1 MDTIGTTLNRLA
13 REIESLVGTILPPEV
28 LESYLPAADIAD
40 TPEALLIRLDVPG
53 LSKSQL
59 TVTVQDGT
67 LTVSGERAIEALGS
81 YTKRE
86 RRYGAFHR
94 TFTLP
99 EGVVKS
105 DVAAGVKDG
114 VLTLTVTKRA
124 GMGDPTISID

>member
-1 MDTIGTTLNRLA
+1 MATIGNTLNRIT

-28 LESYLPAADIAD
+28 LDSYLPAADIAD
-40 TPEALLIRLDVPG
+40 TPDALLIRLDVPG

-67 LTVSGERAIEALGS
+67 LTVRGERATDALGT

-86 RRYGAFHR
+86 RRYGAFQR

-99 EGVVKS
+99 DGVVKS

-114 VLTLTVTKRA
+114 VLTLTVTKRTGA
-124 GMGDPTISID
+124 HDPTISID

>member
-1 MDTIGTTLNRLA
+1 MATIGTTLNRFV

-28 LESYLPAADIAD
+28 LESYLPSADIAD

-53 LSKSQL
+53 LCKSQL
-59 TVTVQDGT
+59 KITVQDGT
-67 LTVSGERAIEALGS
+67 LTVSGERAVEALGT

-86 RRYGAFHR
+86 RRYGAFQR

-114 VLTLTVTKRA
+114 VLTLTVTKRVGA
-124 GMGDPTISID
+124 DDPSISID

>member
-1 MDTIGTTLNRLA
+1 MATIGTTINRLA
-13 REIESLVGTILPPEV
+13 RELESLVGTILPPEV
-28 LESYLPAADIAD
+28 LDSFLPIADIAD
-40 TPEALLIRLDVPG
+40 TPEALVIRMDVPG

-59 TVTVQDGT
+59 KITVQDGT
-67 LTVSGERAIEALGS
+67 LTVSGERPAESLGT

-86 RRYGAFHR
+86 RRYGAFQR

-99 EGVVKS
+99 DGVVKS

-124 GMGDPTISID
+124 GADDPTISID

>member
-1 MDTIGTTLNRLA
+1 MATIGNTLNRIT

-28 LESYLPAADIAD
+28 LDGYLPAADIAD
-40 TPEALLIRLDVPG
+40 TSDALLIRLDVPG

-59 TVTVQDGT
+59 TVTVQDGM
-67 LTVSGERAIEALGS
+67 LTVRGERATDALGT

-86 RRYGAFHR
+86 RRYGAFQR

-99 EGVVKS
+99 DGVVKS

-114 VLTLTVTKRA
+114 VLTLTVTKRT
-124 GMGDPTISID
+124 GSHDPTISID

>member
-1 MDTIGTTLNRLA
+1 MATIGTTLNRFV

-28 LESYLPAADIAD
+28 LESYLPSADIAD

-59 TVTVQDGT
+59 KITVQDGT
-67 LTVSGERAIEALGS
+67 LTVSGERAVEALGT

-86 RRYGAFHR
+86 RRYGAFQR

-114 VLTLTVTKRA
+114 VLTLTVTKRVGA
-124 GMGDPTISID
+124 DDPSISID